1 MPVFY
6 IIKINLYLII
16 FFMILFIV
24 KIISTRNL
32 KIFLTNKKKIY
43 KQKKIVYLFDKKNL
57 NCLK

>member
-1 MPVFY
+1 
-6 IIKINLYLII
+6 
-16 FFMILFIV
+16 MILFIV